1 MKNDKSN
8 KYIALILVVLLS
20 MTVVAGCSSKAPEV
34 NPEEGNTPGENAE
47 AEKVLVV
54 AFERDA
60 ETLNHI
66 KTGWYSDALIYTY
79 DRLVSRD
86 YDFNYLPGIAT
97 GWETSE
103 DGLVWTFKLKEG
115 IKFHDGS
122 ALTANDVKWTIE
134 TIIDPETASPAQSD
148 FAAIKEVIVKDDY
161 TFDVVLN
168 QPFPNLLF
176 VLSSTASGIISE
188 AAYNEYGEDYGSKY
202 LIGSGP
208 YKFEEWIKGD
218 KIVLIK
224 NEEYTW
230 GPDWMENNGAPIIDK
245 IVMRVIPEESS
256 RQMEIE
262 SGGVHILRDVT
273 ATLLPKLEESEKVE
287 VFSGEAGKLGYLA
300 YATDK
305 EPFTDVRVRRA
316 INHAI
321 NKEDIAKFVFR
332 DNASP
337 AYGYLPPMLSDEYY
351 QNSKEESYEYNVDKA
366 KELLAEAGFPDGINL
381 KLAAENSTEYTRLA
395 EVLQDQLKVVGIN
408 VDIQLYDSSSY
419 TAMLKDG
426 KQELFLREYSW
437 LNADILDWFLLSS
450 QFPYPNHSRWQD
462 QKTDDL
468 IKAAATS
475 PTWEERALGYHEV
488 QKHLIDE
495 AVWAPIYIPKASIGV
510 SNKVKNY
517 KHHPWVPQYND
528 GMDLE
533 I

>member
-337 AYGYLPPMLSDEYY
+337 AYGYLPPMLSDEY
-351 QNSKEESYEYNVDKA
+351 
-366 KELLAEAGFPDGINL
+366 
-381 KLAAENSTEYTRLA
+381 
-395 EVLQDQLKVVGIN
+395 
-408 VDIQLYDSSSY
+408 
-419 TAMLKDG
+419 
-426 KQELFLREYSW
+426 
-437 LNADILDWFLLSS
+437 
-450 QFPYPNHSRWQD
+450 
-462 QKTDDL
+462 
-468 IKAAATS
+468 
-475 PTWEERALGYHEV
+475 
-488 QKHLIDE
+488 
-495 AVWAPIYIPKASIGV
+495 
-510 SNKVKNY
+510 
-517 KHHPWVPQYND
+517 
-528 GMDLE
+528 
-533 I
+533 